1 MYVVTTPADLDRWAL
16 RGLVHCGYCEEPMQ
30 PAQQDGQ
37 PRSYRCLSPC
47 GRSATDANGL
57 ELMAFRTAVA
67 ARTDW
72 GATIRRSDLT
82 TLAADTWA
90 RIVVH
95 GDLADVRFVPA

>member
-1 MYVVTTPADLDRWAL
+1 
-16 RGLVHCGYCEEPMQ
+16 
-30 PAQQDGQ
+30 
-37 PRSYRCLSPC
+37 
-47 GRSATDANGL
+47 
-57 ELMAFRTAVA
+57 MAFRTAVA